1 MDTYIFEDCN
11 LKNAKGFITMSHP
24 VVGQLMLEKA
34 NEEMTPA
41 QVTEHLQL
49 NYGHEWHTKEIAH
62 FGLNVDKE
70 ENDVTEE

>member
-1 MDTYIFEDCN
+1 
-11 LKNAKGFITMSHP
+11 MSHP